1 MTARPLVLQTEHL
14 DAKAAAWLAER
25 CELVK
30 IAPEDAG
37 FAAML
42 GKADGLVIRTYTQV
56 NAKFLDGAT
65 RLRVVGRAGVGLD
78 NVDQKACAARN
89 IAVFNTPDANST
101 AVVEYVLAL
110 ILDATR
116 PRLFLPHALEIKEWK
131 AVREQCKARRQ
142 LREMTLGIYGLGR
155 IGKRLARVATALEM
169 PVIYCDLLE
178 IPVDER
184 HGAVPVSREQLCAQA
199 DILTVHVD
207 GRAGNRHLLNA
218 DAFGRCKSDVVFINA
233 ARGFLI
239 DNHALADFMLG
250 HPGAQALLDV
260 HDPEP
265 FDAMYP
271 LLDIKNVH
279 LAPHLA
285 AATELANEMMSWVV
299 RDVWGVLGA
308 GEGR

>member
-56 NAKFLDGAT
+56 NAKFLDSAP

-116 PRLFLPHALEIKEWK
+116 PRLFLPHALEIKEWR

-184 HGAVPVSREQLCAQA
+184 HGAVPVSREELCAQA

>member
-42 GKADGLVIRTYTQV
+42 LKADGLVIRTYTQV
-56 NAKFLDGAT
+56 NAKFLDGAP

-78 NVDQKACAARN
+78 NVDQEACAARN

-169 PVIYCDLLE
+169 PVIYCDLLD

-184 HGAVPVSREQLCAQA
+184 HGAVPVSREELCAQA

-207 GRAGNRHLLNA
+207 GRASNRHLLNA

-299 RDVWGVLGA
+299 RDVWEVLETTA
-308 GEGR
+308 RR